1 MATGVLPV
9 FVGRATKACDII
21 PDRRKVYTAG
31 FQLGVST
38 DTLDS
43 TGKTLKQATRQLPEP
58 TLNVQKQFC
67 RRYHA
72 GAAYVFCN
80 KSERQKLY
88 ELARAGKEI
97 EREPR
102 AVHIDSIDIIEYDEA
117 SRRGVMKVDCEKVL
131 IYAPLSAT

>member
-43 TGKTLKQATRQLPEP
+43 TGKTLKTSDKA
-58 TLNVQKQFC
+58 V
-67 RRYHA
+67 
-72 GAAYVFCN
+72 
-80 KSERQKLY
+80 
-88 ELARAGKEI
+88 ARADLECAKSSFVG
-97 EREPR
+97 
-102 AVHIDSIDIIEYDEA
+102 DIMQVRLCI
-117 SRRGVMKVDCEKVL
+117 L
-131 IYAPLSAT
+131 Q